1 MELLEKYLNKIE
13 FDNYDDFKQNLKIN
27 IPENFDFA
35 RDIVDKWAELEPDKL
50 ALLYCNDFNEERR
63 YTFADISY
71 LSKKAAQYFI
81 NLGIKKG
88 DRVLTLLRRRAE
100 YWIIAVALHRIGAV
114 VVPASIQLTKKDILY
129 RLKNAHVKAL
139 IAIDDSFVLKQIDG
153 IKEDAEELKN
163 VIIVSDRP
171 QSIGHDFNSEYMN
184 CTPYEGYSGL
194 TNEDEFIIY
203 FTSGTSGYPKM
214 AVHCRKYPLGH
225 IITAK
230 YMQAVENNGLHITQA
245 DSGWAKFGWGN
256 IYGQW
261 ICGSAILG
269 YDPIRFDAYRF
280 RKMLKKYKPTSMCV
294 PPTMYRLILTDG
306 LESEDVKD
314 IKHFSTAGEPLA
326 GEINKEF
333 FYLTGKYIY
342 EGFGQSES
350 TPFTCTFKY
359 LDVKPASMGRPSP
372 LYDIRLLKS
381 DGTFSK
387 VNEPGEVVIL
397 NAKNCLGLLDHYV
410 LNDERINSLDEN
422 GIYHTGDIAYMDN
435 DGYFWYVSR
444 NDDMIKSSGYRIGPF
459 EIESVL
465 NTHPAVTE
473 SAIIGLPDPI
483 RGQIIC
489 AVIHLAEGYTPSYEL
504 TKELQNYV
512 KVNTAPY
519 KYPRA
524 IVYAKE
530 LPKTTSGKII
540 RHDILKKIE
549 INPVKEKSCG
559 AIIYKYENG
568 GLRFLISKHK
578 QGHFSFTKG
587 HVENNET
594 EVETALREIKEET
607 NLDVKLDTG
616 FREINT
622 YSPRLG
628 SIKDVIY
635 FIATPTSFDLK
646 VQEHEIIEAL
656 WLNYE
661 DSIKTITND
670 SDKEILKKAYAYLK

>member
-1 MELLEKYLNKIE
+1 MELLENYLNKIE

-63 YTFADISY
+63 YTFTDISY

-100 YWIIAVALHRIGAV
+100 YWIIAVALHRLGAV

-171 QSIGHDFNSEYMN
+171 QSIGHDFNTEYMKCN
-184 CTPYEGYSGL
+184 PYEGYSGL
-194 TNEDEFIIY
+194 TNSDEFIIY

-214 AVHCRKYPLGH
+214 AVHSRKYPLGH

-314 IKHFSTAGEPLA
+314 IKHFSTAGEPLS

-342 EGFGQSES
+342 EAFGQSES

-387 VNEPGEVVIL
+387 INEPGEVVIL
-397 NAKNCLGLLDHYV
+397 DAKNCLGLLDHYV
-410 LNDERINSLDEN
+410 LNDQKINSLDDN

-473 SAIIGLPDPI
+473 SAIIGQPDPI

-524 IVYAKE
+524 IIYAKE

-540 RHDILKKIE
+540 RHDILKQIE

-607 NLDVKLDTG
+607 NLEVKLDTG

-635 FIATPTSFDLK
+635 FIATPTTFDLK
-646 VQEHEIIEAL
+646 VQEHEIIEVL
-656 WLNYE
+656 WLSYE
-661 DSIKTITND
+661 DSLKTITND

>member
-1 MELLEKYLNKIE
+1 MELLENYLNKIE
-13 FDNYDDFKQNLKIN
+13 FDNYDDFKQNFKIN

-63 YTFADISY
+63 YTFTDISY

-100 YWIIAVALHRIGAV
+100 YWIIAVALHRLGAV

-171 QSIGHDFNSEYMN
+171 QSIGHDFNTEYMK

-194 TNEDEFIIY
+194 TNSDEFIIY

-214 AVHCRKYPLGH
+214 AVHSRKYPLGH

-314 IKHFSTAGEPLA
+314 IKHFSTAGEPLS

-342 EGFGQSES
+342 EAFGQSES

-387 VNEPGEVVIL
+387 INEPGEVVIL
-397 NAKNCLGLLDHYV
+397 DAKNCLGLLDHYV
-410 LNDERINSLDEN
+410 LNDQKINSLDDN

-473 SAIIGLPDPI
+473 SAIIGQPDPI

-524 IVYAKE
+524 IIYAKE

-540 RHDILKKIE
+540 RHDILKQIE

-607 NLDVKLDTG
+607 NLEVKLDTG

-635 FIATPTSFDLK
+635 FIATPTTFDLK

-656 WLNYE
+656 WLSYE
-661 DSIKTITND
+661 DSLKTITND

>member
-1 MELLEKYLNKIE
+1 MELLENYLNKIE
-13 FDNYDDFKQNLKIN
+13 FDNYDDFKQNLKIS

-63 YTFADISY
+63 YTFTDISY

-100 YWIIAVALHRIGAV
+100 YWIIAVALHRLGAV

-171 QSIGHDFNSEYMN
+171 QSIGHDFNTEYMKCN
-184 CTPYEGYSGL
+184 PYEGYSGL
-194 TNEDEFIIY
+194 TNSDEFIIY

-214 AVHCRKYPLGH
+214 AVHSRKYPLGH

-314 IKHFSTAGEPLA
+314 IKHFSTAGEPLS

-342 EGFGQSES
+342 EAFGQSES

-387 VNEPGEVVIL
+387 INEPGEVVIL
-397 NAKNCLGLLDHYV
+397 DAKNCLGLLDHYV
-410 LNDERINSLDEN
+410 LNDQKINSLDDN

-473 SAIIGLPDPI
+473 SAIIGQPDPI

-524 IVYAKE
+524 IIYAKE

-540 RHDILKKIE
+540 RHDILKQIE

-607 NLDVKLDTG
+607 NLEVKLDTG

-635 FIATPTSFDLK
+635 FIATPTTFDLK
-646 VQEHEIIEAL
+646 VQEHEIIEVL
-656 WLNYE
+656 WLSYE
-661 DSIKTITND
+661 DSLKTITND

>member
-81 NLGIKKG
+81 DLGIKKG

-184 CTPYEGYSGL
+184 CAPYEGYSGL

-314 IKHFSTAGEPLA
+314 IKHFSTAGEPLS

-489 AVIHLAEGYTPSYEL
+489 AVIHLAEGYSPSYEL

-607 NLDVKLDTG
+607 NLEVKLDTG

-656 WLNYE
+656 WLSYE
-661 DSIKTITND
+661 ESLKTITND
-670 SDKEILKKAYAYLK
+670 SDKDILKKAYAYLK

>member
-184 CTPYEGYSGL
+184 CAPYEGYSGL

-314 IKHFSTAGEPLA
+314 IKHFSTAGEPLS

-489 AVIHLAEGYTPSYEL
+489 AVIHLAEGYSPSYEL

-524 IVYAKE
+524 IIYAKE

-656 WLNYE
+656 WLSYE
-661 DSIKTITND
+661 ESLKTITND

>member
-1 MELLEKYLNKIE
+1 MELLENYLNKIE

-63 YTFADISY
+63 YTFTDISY

-100 YWIIAVALHRIGAV
+100 YWIIAVALHRLGAV

-171 QSIGHDFNSEYMN
+171 QSIGHDFNTEYMK
-184 CTPYEGYSGL
+184 CAPYEGYSGL
-194 TNEDEFIIY
+194 TNSDEFIIY

-214 AVHCRKYPLGH
+214 AVHSRKYPLGH

-314 IKHFSTAGEPLA
+314 IKHFSTAGEPLS

-342 EGFGQSES
+342 EAFGQSES

-387 VNEPGEVVIL
+387 INEPGEVVIL
-397 NAKNCLGLLDHYV
+397 DAKNCLGLLDHYV
-410 LNDERINSLDEN
+410 LNDQKINSLDDN

-473 SAIIGLPDPI
+473 SAIIGQPDPI

-524 IVYAKE
+524 IIYAKE

-540 RHDILKKIE
+540 RHDILKQIE

-607 NLDVKLDTG
+607 NLEVKLDTG

-635 FIATPTSFDLK
+635 FIATPTTFDLK

-656 WLNYE
+656 WLSYE
-661 DSIKTITND
+661 DSLKTITND

>member
-1 MELLEKYLNKIE
+1 MELLENYLNKIE

-63 YTFADISY
+63 YTFTDISY

-100 YWIIAVALHRIGAV
+100 YWIIAVALHRLGAV

-129 RLKNAHVKAL
+129 RLKNAHAKAL

-171 QSIGHDFNSEYMN
+171 QSIGHDFNTEYMK
-184 CTPYEGYSGL
+184 CAPYEGYSGL
-194 TNEDEFIIY
+194 TNSDEFIIY

-214 AVHCRKYPLGH
+214 AVHSRKYPLGH

-314 IKHFSTAGEPLA
+314 IKHFSTAGEPLS

-333 FYLTGKYIY
+333 FYLTGKYIF
-342 EGFGQSES
+342 EAFGQSES

-387 VNEPGEVVIL
+387 INEPGEVVIL
-397 NAKNCLGLLDHYV
+397 DAKNCLGLLDHYV
-410 LNDERINSLDEN
+410 LNDQKINSLDEN

-473 SAIIGLPDPI
+473 SAIIGQPDPI

-524 IVYAKE
+524 IIYAKE

-540 RHDILKKIE
+540 RHDILKQIE

-607 NLDVKLDTG
+607 NLEVKLDTG

-635 FIATPTSFDLK
+635 FIATPTTFDLK

-656 WLNYE
+656 WLSYE
-661 DSIKTITND
+661 DSLKTITND

>member
-1 MELLEKYLNKIE
+1 MELLENYLNKIE
-13 FDNYDDFKQNLKIN
+13 FEDYEDFKQNLKVIV
-27 IPENFDFA
+27 PENFDFA
-35 RDIVDKWAELEPDKL
+35 RDIVDKWAEIEPNKL
-50 ALLYCNDFNEERR
+50 ALLYCNDFNEEKR
-63 YTFADISY
+63 YTFKDIST
-71 LSKKAAQYFI
+71 LSKKAATYFTK
-81 NLGIKKG
+81 LGIKKG

-100 YWIIAVALHRIGAV
+100 YWFIAVALHRIGAV
-114 VVPASIQLTKKDILY
+114 VVPASIQLTKKDVLY

-139 IAIDDSFVLKQIDG
+139 IAIDDSFVLKQIEG
-153 IKEDAEELKN
+153 VKEEAEELKH
-163 VIIVSDRP
+163 VIIVSDKA
-171 QSIGHDFNSEYMN
+171 QNIGHDFNREFIR
-184 CTPYEGYSGL
+184 CEEFEGYSGL
-194 TNEDEFIIY
+194 SNNDEMIIY

-214 AVHCRKYPLGH
+214 AVHNRRYPLGH

-230 YMQAVENNGLHITQA
+230 YMQAVQNNGLHITQA

-280 RKMLKKYKPTSMCV
+280 RKMLKKYKPTTMCI

-306 LESEDVKD
+306 LEADDVKS
-314 IKHFSTAGEPLA
+314 IQHFSTAGEPLS

-333 FYLTGKYIY
+333 FYLTDHYIF

-372 LYDIRLLKS
+372 LYDIKLLKS
-381 DGTFSK
+381 DGTFAG
-387 VNEPGEVVIL
+387 VNEPGEVVIT
-397 NAKNCLGLLDHYV
+397 NAKTALGLLDHYV
-410 LNDERINSLDEN
+410 LNDQRIDCIDYK

-465 NTHPAVTE
+465 NTHPSVTE

-483 RGQIIC
+483 RGQVIC
-489 AVIHLAEGYTPSYEL
+489 AVIHLAEGYKPSYEL
-504 TKELQNYV
+504 TKELQDYV

-519 KYPRA
+519 KYPRT

-540 RHDILKKIE
+540 RHDILKQIE

-578 QGHFSFTKG
+578 QGHYSFTKG
-587 HVENNET
+587 HVEKNET

-607 NLDVKLDTG
+607 YLDVKLDTG

-622 YSPRLG
+622 YSPKLG
-628 SIKDVIY
+628 TIKDVVY
-635 FIATPTSFDLK
+635 FIAAATSEK
-646 VQEHEIIEAL
+646 IIVQEHEIIEAI
-656 WLNYE
+656 WLSYE
-661 DSIKTITND
+661 EALKTITND

>member
-1 MELLEKYLNKIE
+1 M
-13 FDNYDDFKQNLKIN
+13 D
-27 IPENFDFA
+27 
-35 RDIVDKWAELEPDKL
+35 
-50 ALLYCNDFNEERR
+50 
-63 YTFADISY
+63 
-71 LSKKAAQYFI
+71 
-81 NLGIKKG
+81 
-88 DRVLTLLRRRAE
+88 
-100 YWIIAVALHRIGAV
+100 
-114 VVPASIQLTKKDILY
+114 
-129 RLKNAHVKAL
+129 
-139 IAIDDSFVLKQIDG
+139 
-153 IKEDAEELKN
+153 
-163 VIIVSDRP
+163 
-171 QSIGHDFNSEYMN
+171 
-184 CTPYEGYSGL
+184 
-194 TNEDEFIIY
+194 
-203 FTSGTSGYPKM
+203 
-214 AVHCRKYPLGH
+214 
-225 IITAK
+225 
-230 YMQAVENNGLHITQA
+230 
-245 DSGWAKFGWGN
+245 
-256 IYGQW
+256 
-261 ICGSAILG
+261 
-269 YDPIRFDAYRF
+269 
-280 RKMLKKYKPTSMCV
+280 
-294 PPTMYRLILTDG
+294 
-306 LESEDVKD
+306 
-314 IKHFSTAGEPLA
+314 
-326 GEINKEF
+326 
-333 FYLTGKYIY
+333 
-342 EGFGQSES
+342 
-350 TPFTCTFKY
+350 
-359 LDVKPASMGRPSP
+359 
-372 LYDIRLLKS
+372 
-381 DGTFSK
+381 
-387 VNEPGEVVIL
+387 
-397 NAKNCLGLLDHYV
+397 AKNCLGLLDHYV
-410 LNDERINSLDEN
+410 LNDERINSLDEK

-465 NTHPAVTE
+465 NTHPSVTE

-524 IVYAKE
+524 IIYAKE

-540 RHDILKKIE
+540 RHDILKQIE

-578 QGHFSFTKG
+578 QGHYSFTKG

-635 FIATPTSFDLK
+635 FIATPTSEDLK
-646 VQEHEIIEAL
+646 IQEHEIIEAL

-661 DSIKTITND
+661 DSLKTITND

>member
-1 MELLEKYLNKIE
+1 MELLENYLNKIE

-63 YTFADISY
+63 YTFTDISY

-100 YWIIAVALHRIGAV
+100 YWIIAVALHRLGAV

-171 QSIGHDFNSEYMN
+171 QSIGHDFNTEYMKCN
-184 CTPYEGYSGL
+184 PYEGYSGL
-194 TNEDEFIIY
+194 TNSDEFIIY

-214 AVHCRKYPLGH
+214 AVHSRKYPLGH

-314 IKHFSTAGEPLA
+314 IKHFSTAGEPLS

-342 EGFGQSES
+342 EAFGQSES

-387 VNEPGEVVIL
+387 INEPGEVVIL
-397 NAKNCLGLLDHYV
+397 DAKNCLGLLDHYV
-410 LNDERINSLDEN
+410 LNDQKINSLDDN

-473 SAIIGLPDPI
+473 SAIIGQPDPI

-524 IVYAKE
+524 IIYAKE

-540 RHDILKKIE
+540 RHDILKQIE

-607 NLDVKLDTG
+607 NLEVKLDTG

-635 FIATPTSFDLK
+635 FIATPTSEDLK
-646 VQEHEIIEAL
+646 IQEHEIIEAL

-661 DSIKTITND
+661 DSLKTITND

>member
-1 MELLEKYLNKIE
+1 MELLENYLNKIE

-63 YTFADISY
+63 YTFTDISY

-100 YWIIAVALHRIGAV
+100 YWIIAVALHRLGAV

-171 QSIGHDFNSEYMN
+171 QSIGHDFNTEYMK
-184 CTPYEGYSGL
+184 CAPYEGYSGL
-194 TNEDEFIIY
+194 TNSDEFIIY

-214 AVHCRKYPLGH
+214 AVHSRKYPLGH

-314 IKHFSTAGEPLA
+314 IKHFSTAGEPLS

-342 EGFGQSES
+342 EAFGQSES

-387 VNEPGEVVIL
+387 INEPGEVVIL
-397 NAKNCLGLLDHYV
+397 DAKNCLGLLDHYV
-410 LNDERINSLDEN
+410 LNDQKINSLDDN

-473 SAIIGLPDPI
+473 SAIIGQPDPI

-524 IVYAKE
+524 IIYAKE

-540 RHDILKKIE
+540 RHDILKQIE

-578 QGHFSFTKG
+578 QGHYSFTKG

-635 FIATPTSFDLK
+635 FIATPTSDDLK
-646 VQEHEIIEAL
+646 IQEHEIIEAL

-661 DSIKTITND
+661 DSLKTITND

>member
-1 MELLEKYLNKIE
+1 MELLENYLNKIE

-63 YTFADISY
+63 YTFTDISY

-100 YWIIAVALHRIGAV
+100 YWIIAVALHRLGAV

-171 QSIGHDFNSEYMN
+171 QSIGHDFNTEYMKCN
-184 CTPYEGYSGL
+184 PYEGYSGL
-194 TNEDEFIIY
+194 TNSDEFIIY

-214 AVHCRKYPLGH
+214 AVHSRKYPLGH

-314 IKHFSTAGEPLA
+314 IKHFSTAGEPLS

-333 FYLTGKYIY
+333 FYLTCIYIY

-387 VNEPGEVVIL
+387 INEPGEVVIL
-397 NAKNCLGLLDHYV
+397 DAKNCLGLLDHYV
-410 LNDERINSLDEN
+410 LNDQKINSLDDN

-473 SAIIGLPDPI
+473 SAIIGQPDPI

-524 IVYAKE
+524 IIYAKE

-540 RHDILKKIE
+540 RHDILKQIE

-607 NLDVKLDTG
+607 NLEVKLDTG

-635 FIATPTSFDLK
+635 FIATPTSEDLK
-646 VQEHEIIEAL
+646 IQEHEIIEAL

-661 DSIKTITND
+661 DSLKTITND

>member
-1 MELLEKYLNKIE
+1 MAIHN
-13 FDNYDDFKQNLKIN
+13 
-27 IPENFDFA
+27 
-35 RDIVDKWAELEPDKL
+35 
-50 ALLYCNDFNEERR
+50 RR
-63 YTFADISY
+63 
-71 LSKKAAQYFI
+71 
-81 NLGIKKG
+81 
-88 DRVLTLLRRRAE
+88 
-100 YWIIAVALHRIGAV
+100 
-114 VVPASIQLTKKDILY
+114 
-129 RLKNAHVKAL
+129 
-139 IAIDDSFVLKQIDG
+139 
-153 IKEDAEELKN
+153 
-163 VIIVSDRP
+163 
-171 QSIGHDFNSEYMN
+171 
-184 CTPYEGYSGL
+184 
-194 TNEDEFIIY
+194 
-203 FTSGTSGYPKM
+203 
-214 AVHCRKYPLGH
+214 YPLGH

-261 ICGSAILG
+261 ICGCAILG

-294 PPTMYRLILTDG
+294 PPTMYRLMLTDG
-306 LESEDVKD
+306 LESEDVQA
-314 IKHFSTAGEPLA
+314 IKHFSTAGEPLS

-333 FYLTGKYIY
+333 FYLTGKYIF
-342 EGFGQSES
+342 EGYGQSES

-359 LDVKPASMGRPSP
+359 LDVKPSSMGRPSP

-381 DGTFSK
+381 DGTFAK
-387 VNEPGEVVIL
+387 INEPGEVVIMD
-397 NAKNCLGLLDHYV
+397 AKNCLGLLDHYV
-410 LNDERINSLDEN
+410 LNDQRINSLDDN

-524 IVYAKE
+524 IIYAKE

-540 RHDILKKIE
+540 RHDILKQIE

-578 QGHFSFTKG
+578 QGHYSFTKG

-594 EVETALREIKEET
+594 EVETALREIREET
-607 NLDVKLDTG
+607 NLEVKLDTG

-635 FIATPTSFDLK
+635 FIATPTTDELK

-656 WLNYE
+656 WLSYE
-661 DSIKTITND
+661 DSLKTITND